1 MISTTL
7 MSARAILR
15 YRNLTLVFAAIVPI
29 LLLGGFYAM
38 GTAQTAGANQCVACH
53 TDAAKLKALTPPDPP
68 PTEAGEG

>member
-1 MISTTL
+1 MIHATF

-15 YRNLTLVFAAIVPI
+15 HRNLVLVFLVLVPI
-29 LLLGGFYAM
+29 LLFAGVRAM
-38 GTAQTAGANQCVACH
+38 GAAQTAAANQCVTCH